1 MSYYDLRK
9 VSILVVEDSGF
20 MAKLLKTVLR
30 GLAVG
35 TVHECLDPKKVIPAL
50 QDFQPDVVFLDLE
63 MPDIDGLEVARQIR
77 KGEES
82 PNPFVPI
89 IMITG
94 HTKKINVEQARDAGV
109 TEFLAKPISAKSVY
123 DRLVACIE
131 APRPY
136 IKTSSYYG
144 PDRRRRTEEPY
155 EGPERRRNR
164 GPNAA
169 GQGGAAQINQAG
181 TP

>member
-35 TVHECLDPKKVIPAL
+35 SVQECLDPRRVILDL
-50 QDFQPDVVFLDLE
+50 QEFQPDVVLLDLE
-63 MPDIDGLEVARQIR
+63 MPDVDGLEIARQIR
-77 KGEES
+77 KGEDS

-89 IMITG
+89 IMVTA
-94 HTKKINVEQARDAGV
+94 HTKKVSVEQARDAGV
-109 TEFLAKPISAKSVY
+109 TEFLAKPVSAKSVY
-123 DRLVACIE
+123 ERLVACIE

-136 IKTSSYYG
+136 IKTSGYYG
-144 PDRRRRTEEPY
+144 PDRRRHDDPY

-164 GPNAA
+164 KNKEAPGSAETT
-169 GQGGAAQINQAG
+169 GTGAS
-181 TP
+181 